1 MKKSILFTLGLSV
14 ILMTS
19 VSCKKACDIPE
30 EDTYSGSIIHEVD
43 GKAVVIYPS
52 SGGLL
57 DSYPNGLNI
66 NSSSAAIE
74 QDRFEVSFDGGIT
87 RQNVDFSQ
95 YTILGYKLTTACD
108 AAIDRSVVVDD
119 INGFVTFTTTVTEC
133 KEGCNELRNIENYVL
148 VPAFDPSYPVVYNIV
163 Q

>member
-1 MKKSILFTLGLSV
+1 M
-14 ILMTS
+14 
-19 VSCKKACDIPE
+19 
-30 EDTYSGSIIHEVD
+30 D
-43 GKAVVIYPS
+43 GKPVVIYSS

-66 NSSSAAIE
+66 NSTSQPIE

-87 RQNVDFSQ
+87 RQNVNFSQ
-95 YTILGYKLTTACD
+95 YTILGYKLTVACD
-108 AAIDRSVVVDD
+108 AHLDRSVVVDD

-133 KEGCNELRNIENYVL
+133 KEGCSELRNVENYVL
-148 VPAFDPSYPVVYNIV
+148 VPAFNPSYPVVYNVV